1 MFGMG
6 HRIGEVRP
14 CAVSPAWIRTDK
26 RTSCDFAGRSIMGLE
41 LWSKFEWSGQK
52 LELHQCAIVACRAA
66 LAKVA
71 KQVKHCRQFRTAC
84 C

>member
-1 MFGMG
+1 MEAITLLLEIWFHGRSSAECRGVLACFGMG

-41 LWSKFEWSGQK
+41 LWSKF
-52 LELHQCAIVACRAA
+52 
-66 LAKVA
+66 
-71 KQVKHCRQFRTAC
+71 
-84 C
+84 